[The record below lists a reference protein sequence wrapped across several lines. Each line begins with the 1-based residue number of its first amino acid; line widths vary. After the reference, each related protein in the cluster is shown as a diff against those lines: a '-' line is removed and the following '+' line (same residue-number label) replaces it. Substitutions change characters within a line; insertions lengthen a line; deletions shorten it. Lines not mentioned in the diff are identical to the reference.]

1 MDFQKRI
8 LTGDRPTGRLHLG
21 HYVGSLKNRV
31 ELQHEIET
39 LIVIADLHMLTT
51 KPDRE
56 AIGNLGDNVHHLA
69 LDYLACGVDPAKS
82 SIYVQSA
89 IPEIYELNLIFEML
103 VTVNRLSRLPSLKDM
118 VKSANLSEESM
129 PFGLLGYPILQAAD
143 ILLPMATLVPV
154 GKDNEAHLEITREV
168 ARRFNRL
175 YEPVFPEPESM
186 IGTVPTLM
194 GTDGTTKM
202 SKSLNNCIY
211 LSDDSN
217 TVRKK
222 VRSMYTD
229 PNRIRAD
236 IPGKVEGNP
245 VFQYLVAFCQ
255 DINLVDELKLRYRE
269 GTVGDG
275 EVKDRLFESL
285 EDFFTPIREK
295 HKSLEEDKGYV
306 DQVISDGTERM
317 REIAQDSMK
326 KIRKAMGLYSNWNRI
341 RRSAEKRRKKL
352 EKS

>member
-1 MDFQKRI
+1 
-8 LTGDRPTGRLHLG
+8 
-21 HYVGSLKNRV
+21 
-31 ELQHEIET
+31 
-39 LIVIADLHMLTT
+39 
-51 KPDRE
+51 
-56 AIGNLGDNVHHLA
+56 
-69 LDYLACGVDPAKS
+69 
-82 SIYVQSA
+82 
-89 IPEIYELNLIFEML
+89 
-103 VTVNRLSRLPSLKDM
+103 
-118 VKSANLSEESM
+118 
-129 PFGLLGYPILQAAD
+129 
-143 ILLPMATLVPV
+143 
-154 GKDNEAHLEITREV
+154 
-168 ARRFNRL
+168 
-175 YEPVFPEPESM
+175 
-186 IGTVPTLM
+186 
-194 GTDGTTKM
+194 
-202 SKSLNNCIY
+202 
-211 LSDDSN
+211 
-217 TVRKK
+217 
-222 VRSMYTD
+222 MYTD
-229 PNRIRAD
+229 PTRIRAD

-295 HKSLEEDKGYV
+295 RKSLEEDKGYV